1 MRAGAIGYARAT
13 SLRWSRFRVC
23 ARGFRLPMP
32 LGSLPALAAA
42 LLLDRL
48 AGDPPPLWRN
58 LPHPVVLFGRLID
71 RLERQLNRADLSFRS
86 RRRHGL
92 IAVAIMLLV
101 GAAVGIALTAI
112 VSAIP
117 FGVAVEAILASVLF
131 AQKSL
136 VDHVRA
142 VARALASGSLDDA
155 RAAAA
160 QIVGRDVTG
169 LDVAGVARAAIE
181 SAAENFSDAV
191 VAPAFWYALAGLPGL
206 MVYKLVNTADS
217 MIGHRSPRYEAFGW
231 AAARL
236 DDFLNLVPARIAA
249 VLVAGAGA
257 LAGANGR
264 RALVC
269 AWRDAGSHRS
279 PNAGWPE
286 AAVAGALG
294 LALGGPR
301 RYGALEVDGAWLNAD
316 ARRTAGPADIEATLR
331 LVEVAWALLLAIV
344 LVTALASAP

>member
-1 MRAGAIGYARAT
+1 
-13 SLRWSRFRVC
+13 
-23 ARGFRLPMP
+23 MP

-48 AGDPPPLWRN
+48 AGDPPRLWRN
-58 LPHPVVLFGRLID
+58 VPHPVVLFGRLID
-71 RLERQLNRADLSFRS
+71 RLERRLNRAELSFRS
-86 RRRHGL
+86 RRRRGL

-117 FGVAVEAILASVLF
+117 FGVAVEAALASILF

-155 RAAAA
+155 RAAVAK
-160 QIVGRDVTG
+160 IVGRDVAG
-169 LDVAGVARAAIE
+169 LDAAGVARAAIE

-206 MVYKLVNTADS
+206 LAYKLVNTADS
-217 MIGHRSPRYEAFGW
+217 MIGHRSQRYEAFGW

-236 DDFLNLVPARIAA
+236 DDALNLVPARISAA
-249 VLVAGAGA
+249 LVAAAAA
-257 LAGANGR
+257 LAAASGR
-264 RALVC
+264 QALAC
-269 AWRDAGSHRS
+269 AWRDGPSHKS

-286 AAVAGALG
+286 AAIAGALG

-301 RYGALEVDGAWLNAD
+301 RYGALDVDGSWLHPGG
-316 ARRTAGPADIEATLR
+316 RRTAGPQDIEAALR
-331 LVEVAWALLLAIV
+331 LIDITWGLLLAIV
-344 LVTALASAP
+344 VVIALARVP